1 MNYGKRGAAKKK
13 KALRSKSKKWSKRFA
28 LTFFKAILLLSA
40 QVNGRQN
47 HDCILT
53 GNVNMHMDG
62 GAHEFS
68 KKYHLVQTLKMTN
81 VMFR

>member
-1 MNYGKRGAAKKK
+1 MDNIAAEGDVD
-13 KALRSKSKKWSKRFA
+13 LGPI
-28 LTFFKAILLLSA
+28 FKAILLLSA

>member
-1 MNYGKRGAAKKK
+1 MELDEVLLGFLAEHVDHVAAEGDVDLGAEADVV
-13 KALRSKSKKWSKRFA
+13 
-28 LTFFKAILLLSA
+28 LLLA
-40 QVNGRQN
+40 GQIDGGQDDDGVLAF
-47 HDCILT
+47 D
-53 GNVNMHMDG
+53 VDVHMDG